1 VKKMRDPARA
11 LSALGLAARAGRL
24 ASGDEAV
31 LRAIRS
37 GKAKLVIV
45 AADASDKAKKKY
57 GDKCLSYGVKRVEA
71 FDRRTLGA
79 AIGKAERVVA
89 AVLDAGL
96 AALVAARLGELSE
109 VDNIEQT
116 GKQAGKQGEASHL

>member
-1 VKKMRDPARA
+1 MNSGRPAPVMTMHDPALA
-11 LSALGLAARAGRL
+11 LAALGMAARAGRL
-24 ASGDEAV
+24 ASGDETV

-37 GKAKLVIV
+37 GKAKLVVV

-57 GDKCLSYGVKRVEA
+57 GDKCRAYGVRRVEA
-71 FDRRTLGA
+71 FDRRTLGT

-96 AALVAARLGELSE
+96 AALVADRLGEQSE
-109 VDNIEQT
+109 VENIE
-116 GKQAGKQGEASHL
+116 

>member
-1 VKKMRDPARA
+1 MRNDGA
-11 LSALGLAARAGRL
+11 LTALGLAMRAGKL
-24 ASGDEAV
+24 ASGDETV
-31 LRAIRS
+31 LRAIRQ
-37 GKAKLVIV
+37 GKAKLVLV

-57 GDKCLSYGVKRVEA
+57 RDKCETYGVRLIEV

-96 AALVAARLGELSE
+96 AALVAGKFGEHSE
-109 VDNIEQT
+109 VENIE
-116 GKQAGKQGEASHL
+116 